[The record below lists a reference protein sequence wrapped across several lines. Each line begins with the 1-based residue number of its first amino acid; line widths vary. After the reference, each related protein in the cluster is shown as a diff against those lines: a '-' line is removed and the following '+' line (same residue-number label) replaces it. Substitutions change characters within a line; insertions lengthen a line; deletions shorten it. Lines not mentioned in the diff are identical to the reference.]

1 MIVQTSPSI
10 VRILDVWPHN
20 QFILTCTAR
29 AQVKGENVPIQMNIK
44 WTKRVEIQTDSGRQL
59 QYTDV
64 PTEHY
69 TVSGSS
75 NNNYG
80 YQSILAVNNE
90 TNAVGKT
97 SYRCRATIERNT
109 NDFKHTSR
117 DSQIAVVGMLFNEL
131 RVTLISIEF
140 LCYIY

>member
-1 MIVQTSPSI
+1 MYIFLYAVPSLIVQTSPSI
-10 VRILDVWPHN
+10 VRILDVWPYN
-20 QFILTCTAR
+20 QFILACTAW
-29 AQVKGENVPIQMNIK
+29 AQVKGENVPIQMKIK
-44 WTKRVEIQTDSGRQL
+44 WTKRVEDSGRQV
-59 QYTDV
+59 QYTDA
-64 PTEHY
+64 PKEDY
-69 TVSGSS
+69 TVSGSP

-117 DSQIAVVGMLFNEL
+117 YSQIAVVGMLIN
-131 RVTLISIEF
+131 
-140 LCYIY
+140 